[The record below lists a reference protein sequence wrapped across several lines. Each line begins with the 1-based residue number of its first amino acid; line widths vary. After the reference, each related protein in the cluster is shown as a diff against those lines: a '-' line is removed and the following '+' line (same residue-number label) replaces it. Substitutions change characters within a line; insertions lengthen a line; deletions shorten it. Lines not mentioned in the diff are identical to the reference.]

1 MAAASQSP
9 NSDVSNVDGSVDF
22 SGGVNSLKVTTIQ
35 SEQNPNGLAR
45 NELAWLT
52 NGTVRDGGIT
62 PRGGWRFNKLVGTG
76 SGTYQGG
83 FLYQPIDGSDPYF
96 LFLIGGRLFRANV
109 DDNTFIDLF
118 STAYVQ
124 NAFQSPSITIKNLS
138 IPPVGTIGDLTVA
151 PDIQSIF
158 GLPAFFAQP
167 AIGSNIKFQTTVDPQ
182 GATGDIIQ
190 FYGSMT
196 CTALAYSYDVNANN
210 WVATTTLRA
219 DQANLLPSG
228 QTVTGLAFGNPHGT
242 PISGQLTNV
251 STWGHASFVAPNFG
265 NTVVVQFTTPGDYRI
280 NPGIYILQDA
290 SFSYPVEF
298 GAQVVTFNGTN
309 TITNSSAIHSPGT
322 FNDSGGHPITSIC
335 GKPVRNLNTLA
346 PGTVINPTGIFN
358 LNCTPLSTWQV
369 PNALPPLSSFRQTQ
383 LALTRAATIPTGLF
397 PNTPLAVGS
406 IVNFLTYTAS
416 ITNIHHA
423 TPFNFGSGLNKPFFV
438 LGRCHP
444 APIHR
449 HQ

>member
-109 DDNTFIDLF
+109 DDTTFIDLF

-196 CTALAYSYDVNANN
+196 CTALAYSYDV
-210 WVATTTLRA
+210 
-219 DQANLLPSG
+219 
-228 QTVTGLAFGNPHGT
+228 T
-242 PISGQLTNV
+242 PI
-251 STWGHASFVAPNFG
+251 
-265 NTVVVQFTTPGDYRI
+265 
-280 NPGIYILQDA
+280 
-290 SFSYPVEF
+290 
-298 GAQVVTFNGTN
+298 
-309 TITNSSAIHSPGT
+309 
-322 FNDSGGHPITSIC
+322 
-335 GKPVRNLNTLA
+335 
-346 PGTVINPTGIFN
+346 TG
-358 LNCTPLSTWQV
+358 W
-369 PNALPPLSSFRQTQ
+369 PPL
-383 LALTRAATIPTGLF
+383 P
-397 PNTPLAVGS
+397 
-406 IVNFLTYTAS
+406 
-416 ITNIHHA
+416 
-423 TPFNFGSGLNKPFFV
+423 
-438 LGRCHP
+438 
-444 APIHR
+444 
-449 HQ
+449 